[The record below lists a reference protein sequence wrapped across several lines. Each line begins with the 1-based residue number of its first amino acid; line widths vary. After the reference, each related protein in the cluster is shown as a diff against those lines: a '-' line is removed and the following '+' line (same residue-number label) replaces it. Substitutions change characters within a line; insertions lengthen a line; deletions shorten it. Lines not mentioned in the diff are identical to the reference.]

1 MALPVLSN
9 DSVISLWAE
18 GREARNHQNT
28 LKAIDGDLFSYNL
41 KIGRWARQDPRGYG
55 NAPDGLGHLP
65 AIKRGGAILMG
76 ELVNLK
82 EYRALKAEQEAEQEM
97 DEALKNINELEMLKN
112 ILEGIVKDLPEIDA
126 SIMYVPVEPKMDAFM
141 HKDDF
146 DIAADLDGYL
156 TKLGLKY
163 SEDDE

>member
-1 MALPVLSN
+1 
-9 DSVISLWAE
+9 
-18 GREARNHQNT
+18 
-28 LKAIDGDLFSYNL
+28 
-41 KIGRWARQDPRGYG
+41 
-55 NAPDGLGHLP
+55 
-65 AIKRGGAILMG
+65 MG